1 MARYE
6 GMLAWLERFDRKF
19 DRDMA
24 FEIGDYGYAS
34 QYQQSPVPRKGGIL
48 KREYWQAA
56 APRSRRDAGAEGN
69 VFVTPDAAA
78 VHGVNAI
85 FRPPG
90 TQGKRQHDQS
100 KIPLRFQILT
110 RAKMPIEPSRTHA
123 VGRVRITYSRRSR
136 KTHKLARC

>member
-1 MARYE
+1 MKRREFIAGLGAAAWPLAARAQPAVHDTDVS
-6 GMLAWLERFDRKF
+6 GDILAREADYCHLMIPMRFEP
-19 DRDMA
+19 M
-24 FEIGDYGYAS
+24 IYPAS
-34 QYQQSPVPRKGGIL
+34 A
-48 KREYWQAA
+48 EYWQAA

-110 RAKMPIEPSRTHA
+110 RAKMPIEPFQ
-123 VGRVRITYSRRSR
+123 
-136 KTHKLARC
+136 